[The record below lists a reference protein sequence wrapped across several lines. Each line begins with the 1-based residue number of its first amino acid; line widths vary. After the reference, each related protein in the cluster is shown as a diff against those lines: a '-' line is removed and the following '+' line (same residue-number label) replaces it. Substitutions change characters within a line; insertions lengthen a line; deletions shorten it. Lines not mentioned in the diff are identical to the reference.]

1 MWNKKPKVNEVNIVT
16 VFEIPVSKVNPKNV
30 NIIIVNDGGT
40 NRIDIIFANFEE
52 EISLPLL
59 KY

>member
-30 NIIIVNDGGT
+30 NIIIVNYGGT
-40 NRIDIIFANFEE
+40 KRRDIIFAILK
-52 EISLPLL
+52 EI
-59 KY
+59 